1 MKTHL
6 CTRRWLVLVAFL
18 CCAWAG
24 VANAAW
30 PEKAIRMVI
39 PFPPGNAIDILA
51 RAVAIQLGERLGQ
64 PIVVEN
70 KAGGGSNIGN
80 EFVARATPD
89 GYTLLIAG
97 SAMAVNHTL
106 YRKLN
111 YDARK
116 NLVGVSM
123 LGKVD
128 LVFLATPAS
137 GITSIQDLIRQSKA
151 NPGKLNYAT
160 GGLGGLQQ
168 LSGEMFKAV
177 TGADIT
183 VIPYK
188 GSAPAQADFIGNQV
202 PLLVDTIVSTLPLI
216 QGKRAVPLA
225 VTSIVRS
232 SQLPDV
238 PTMRETGIPAL
249 QSYEA
254 VAWIGLM
261 APAGTPSD
269 IVNRLQ
275 REVSDIVKSDA
286 MVRYFRDRG
295 AEPFTTTGPEM
306 DRFVTA
312 EIAKWEP
319 VVKSTGLTLD

>member
-1 MKTHL
+1 M
-6 CTRRWLVLVAFL
+6 
-18 CCAWAG
+18 
-24 VANAAW
+24 
-30 PEKAIRMVI
+30 
-39 PFPPGNAIDILA
+39 
-51 RAVAIQLGERLGQ
+51 
-64 PIVVEN
+64 
-70 KAGGGSNIGN
+70 
-80 EFVARATPD
+80 
-89 GYTLLIAG
+89 
-97 SAMAVNHTL
+97 
-106 YRKLN
+106 
-111 YDARK
+111 
-116 NLVGVSM
+116 
-123 LGKVD
+123 
-128 LVFLATPAS
+128 
-137 GITSIQDLIRQSKA
+137 
-151 NPGKLNYAT
+151 
-160 GGLGGLQQ
+160 
-168 LSGEMFKAV
+168 SGEMFKAV

-275 REVSDIVKSDA
+275 GYGGMRAAAGHAFDGSGS
-286 MVRYFRDRG
+286 
-295 AEPFTTTGPEM
+295 P
-306 DRFVTA
+306 
-312 EIAKWEP
+312 
-319 VVKSTGLTLD
+319 SLSQ